1 MKFTKDDIRINR
13 TGRPVG
19 SQNKTP
25 DRQKAVE
32 LLNRVIEDL
41 NANYELLTNEEKLKL
56 LSVFRNLFESSLLI
70 RESTMPSE
78 IRVNII
84 KPLDHES

>member
-70 RESTMPSE
+70 RESTIPNE
-78 IRVNII
+78 IKVNII
-84 KPLDHES
+84 KPLNYES

>member
-32 LLNRVIEDL
+32 LLNRIIEDL
-41 NANYELLTNEEKLKL
+41 SSNYELLNNEEKLKL

-70 RESTMPSE
+70 RESTIPNE
-78 IRVNII
+78 IKVNII
-84 KPLDHES
+84 KPLNYES

>member
-32 LLNRVIEDL
+32 LLNRIIEDL
-41 NANYELLTNEEKLKL
+41 SSNYELLNNEEKLKL
-56 LSVFRNLFESSLLI
+56 LSVFKNLFETSLLI
-70 RESTMPSE
+70 KDSSIPDE
-78 IRVNII
+78 IKINII
-84 KPLDHES
+84 KSIDHE